1 MGVVA
6 AVGLSAVAGGTYYA
20 RQQAEQRRAERS
32 AASRK
37 KWGLAATAGLAA
49 TGAAAYGGYKAWEAR
64 QGQPDASDG
73 SYDEDGE
80 IQPSEKD
87 TSKARPARVAPAK
100 GKTPRKKQKS
110 APKSSGLL
118 GFSFLTL
125 LGLALLVALVGG
137 AVYYFVFCSE
147 DGESV
152 DDGPN
157 EAEELA

>member
-80 IQPSEKD
+80 IQPSKKD
-87 TSKARPARVAPAK
+87 TSPARPARVAPAK
-100 GKTPRKKQKS
+100 GKTKRKKQKP
-110 APKSSGLL
+110 APNMIL
-118 GFSFLTL
+118 GISFVTL
-125 LGLALLVALVGG
+125 VVLLVLVPSTTSSSQGT
-137 AVYYFVFCSE
+137 E
-147 DGESV
+147 
-152 DDGPN
+152 N
-157 EAEELA
+157 Q